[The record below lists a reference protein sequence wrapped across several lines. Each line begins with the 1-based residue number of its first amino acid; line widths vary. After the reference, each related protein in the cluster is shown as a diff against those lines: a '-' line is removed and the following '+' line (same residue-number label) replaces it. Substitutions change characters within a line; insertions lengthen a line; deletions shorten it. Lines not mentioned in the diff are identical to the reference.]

1 MSILST
7 LNHIANEYRAARTRY
22 LTERAILSLPADMQK
37 DIGWPDSYDAGTGR
51 RRRLLVNVTGR

>member
-7 LNHIANEYRAARTRY
+7 LNHLANEYRAARTRY

-37 DIGWPDSYDAGTGR
+37 DIGWPDTYDAATGSR
-51 RRRLLVNVTGR
+51 RRQHADVPRR